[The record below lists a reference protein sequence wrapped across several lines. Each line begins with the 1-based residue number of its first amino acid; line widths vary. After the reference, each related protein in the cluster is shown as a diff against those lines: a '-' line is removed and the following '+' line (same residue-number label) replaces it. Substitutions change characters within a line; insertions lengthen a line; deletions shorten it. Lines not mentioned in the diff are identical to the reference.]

1 MSSKKNDFFKDMSI
15 DQYKNLGAKVS
26 ENVEIMS
33 GNSFGNL
40 GFNNEVKMEN
50 IPGSSLVNFTKDI
63 LDNIDLNDKKY
74 ILREKD
80 FESLI
85 EDEGIEG
92 LSSSI
97 YEVGLINP
105 VYIQK
110 KENGKYRIISG
121 YRRTVAIKVGYL
133 NYGDDYS
140 FDGKA
145 VIIPE
150 NYSADDLEVFQ
161 INENTHREDLSI
173 LELAYRFHV
182 ASEKRKVTIDEL
194 GDEYNMSSRQVK
206 RIKGSLNYPVP
217 IKKHINELK
226 LTKAE
231 EINKLIKILN
241 LPEEE
246 MEDYIMKV
254 KDFSRDEMRAELKR
268 IKSRE
273 EKPLID
279 TKYSKK
285 MSSIKINEELTEEQF
300 EELKKIITAKLSEFK
315 K

>member
-26 ENVEIMS
+26 ENVEMMTGNPF
-33 GNSFGNL
+33 GNSS
-40 GFNNEVKMEN
+40 VKMEN
-50 IPGSSLVNFTKDI
+50 IPGASLVNFTKDI
-63 LDNIDLNDKKY
+63 LDNIDLSDKKY
-74 ILREKD
+74 ILREKN
-80 FESLI
+80 FEELKD
-85 EDEGIEG
+85 DEGIEG

-121 YRRTVAIKVGYL
+121 YRRTAAIKTGYI

-140 FDGKA
+140 FDGKV

-182 ASEKRKVTIDEL
+182 ASEKRKVTIEEL

-217 IKKHINELK
+217 VKRYINELK

-231 EINKLIKILN
+231 EINKLIKALN
-241 LPEEE
+241 LPEEK
-246 MEDYIMKV
+246 MEEYILKV

-268 IKSRE
+268 IKANE

-279 TKYSKK
+279 VKYGRKTFIFRK
-285 MSSIKINEELTEEQF
+285 YE
-300 EELKKIITAKLSEFK
+300 
-315 K
+315 

>member
-1 MSSKKNDFFKDMSI
+1 MSSKKNNFDFFKDISI
-15 DQYKNLGAKVS
+15 DQYKNLGAKVA
-26 ENVEIMS
+26 ENVEMMS
-33 GNSFGNL
+33 GNGFG
-40 GFNNEVKMEN
+40 EVKLEN
-50 IPGSSLVNFTKDI
+50 IPGSVLVNFTKDI
-63 LDNIDLNDKKY
+63 LDNIDLDDKKY
-74 ILREKD
+74 ILREKN
-80 FESLI
+80 FEELA

-92 LSSSI
+92 LSTSI

-121 YRRTVAIKVGYL
+121 YRRTAAIKTGYL

-140 FDGKA
+140 FDGKV

-206 RIKGSLNYPVP
+206 RIKGSLNYPTP
-217 IKKHINELK
+217 IKRHINELK
-226 LTKAE
+226 LAKAE
-231 EINKLIKILN
+231 EINKLVKVLN
-241 LPEEE
+241 IPEEK
-246 MEDYIMKV
+246 MEEYIEKI
-254 KDFSRDEMRAELKR
+254 KDLSRDELRAELKR
-268 IKSRE
+268 IKADK
-273 EKPLID
+273 EKPLMD

-285 MSSIKINEELTEEQF
+285 LSIIKINENLTEEQF
-300 EELKKIITAKLSEFK
+300 EAIKKLVENKLSEFK

>member
-1 MSSKKNDFFKDMSI
+1 MSSKKNDFFKDISI
-15 DQYKNLGAKVS
+15 DQYKNLGAKVT
-26 ENVEIMS
+26 ENVEMMS
-33 GNSFGNL
+33 GNGFGSL
-40 GFNNEVKMEN
+40 GEVRLEN
-50 IPGSSLVNFTKDI
+50 IPGSVLVNFTKNI
-63 LDNIDLNDKKY
+63 LDNIDLTDKKY
-74 ILREKD
+74 ILREKN
-80 FESLI
+80 FEELA
-85 EDEGIEG
+85 ENEGIEG
-92 LSSSI
+92 LSTSI

-121 YRRTVAIKVGYL
+121 YRRTAAIKLGYI

-140 FDGKA
+140 FDGKV

-206 RIKGSLNYPVP
+206 RIKGSLNYPTP
-217 IKKHINELK
+217 IKRHINELK
-226 LTKAE
+226 LAKAE
-231 EINKLIKILN
+231 EINKLIKVLN
-241 LPEEE
+241 IPEEK
-246 MEDYIMKV
+246 MEEYIEKI
-254 KDFSRDEMRAELKR
+254 KDLSRDELRAELKR
-268 IKSRE
+268 VKADK
-273 EKPLID
+273 EKPLMD

-285 MSSIKINEELTEEQF
+285 LSTIKINEVLTEEQF
-300 EELKKIITAKLSEFK
+300 EIIKQLVAEKLSEFK

>member
-26 ENVEIMS
+26 ENVEMMTGNPF
-33 GNSFGNL
+33 GNSS
-40 GFNNEVKMEN
+40 VKMEN
-50 IPGSSLVNFTKDI
+50 IPGASLVNFTKDI
-63 LDNIDLNDKKY
+63 LDNIDLSDKKY
-74 ILREKD
+74 ILREKN
-80 FESLI
+80 FEELKD
-85 EDEGIEG
+85 DEGIEG

-97 YEVGLINP
+97 YQVGLLNP

-121 YRRTVAIKVGYL
+121 YRRTAAIKTGYI

-140 FDGKA
+140 FDGKV

-182 ASEKRKVTIDEL
+182 ASEKRKVTIEEL

-217 IKKHINELK
+217 VKRYINELK

-231 EINKLIKILN
+231 EINKLIKALN
-241 LPEEE
+241 LPEEK
-246 MEDYIMKV
+246 MEEYILKV

-268 IKSRE
+268 IKANE

-279 TKYSKK
+279 VKYGRKF
-285 MSSIKINEELTEEQF
+285 SSIKINESLTEEQ
-300 EELKKIITAKLSEFK
+300 LKEITEMIAEQINKFK

>member
-1 MSSKKNDFFKDMSI
+1 MSNKKNDFFKDMSI
-15 DQYKNLGAKVS
+15 DQYKVLGTKVA
-26 ENVEIMS
+26 ENVGILTD
-33 GNSFGNL
+33 NPFGNV
-40 GFNNEVKMEN
+40 NSVKMEN
-50 IPGSSLVNFTKDI
+50 IPGASLVTFTKDI
-63 LDNIDLNDKKY
+63 LDKIDLEDKKY
-74 ILREKD
+74 ILREKSFD
-80 FESLI
+80 ELKD
-85 EDEGIEG
+85 DEGIEG

-110 KENGKYRIISG
+110 KENGQYRIISG
-121 YRRTVAIKVGYL
+121 YRRTTAIKVGYL

-140 FDGKA
+140 FDGKV

-173 LELAYRFHV
+173 LELAYRFHI
-182 ASEKRKVTIDEL
+182 ASEKRKVTIEEL

-217 IKKHINELK
+217 IKRHINELK
-226 LTKAE
+226 LAKAE
-231 EINKLIKILN
+231 EINKLIKALN
-241 LPEEE
+241 LPEEK
-246 MEDYIMKV
+246 MEEYIMKI

-268 IKSRE
+268 IKSE
-273 EKPLID
+273 KEKPLID
-279 TKYSKK
+279 TKYSKR
-285 MSSIKINEELTEEQF
+285 MSTIKINENLTEEQF
-300 EELKKIITAKLSEFK
+300 EEIKKLITEKIIEFK

>member
-1 MSSKKNDFFKDMSI
+1 MSSKKNDFFKDISI
-15 DQYKNLGAKVS
+15 DQYKNLGAKVT
-26 ENVEIMS
+26 ENVEMMS
-33 GNSFGNL
+33 GNGFGSFD
-40 GFNNEVKMEN
+40 EVRLEN
-50 IPGSSLVNFTKDI
+50 IPGSILVNFTKNI
-63 LDNIDLNDKKY
+63 LDNIDLTDKKY
-74 ILREKD
+74 ILREKN
-80 FESLI
+80 FEELA

-92 LSSSI
+92 LSTSI

-121 YRRTVAIKVGYL
+121 YRRTAAIKLGYI

-140 FDGKA
+140 FDGKV

-206 RIKGSLNYPVP
+206 RIKGSLNYPTP
-217 IKKHINELK
+217 IKRHINELK
-226 LTKAE
+226 LAKAE
-231 EINKLIKILN
+231 EINKLIKVLN
-241 LPEEE
+241 IPEEK
-246 MEDYIMKV
+246 MEEYIEKI
-254 KDFSRDEMRAELKR
+254 KDLSRDELRAELKR
-268 IKSRE
+268 VKADK
-273 EKPLID
+273 EKPLMD

-285 MSSIKINEELTEEQF
+285 LSTIKINEVLTEEQF
-300 EELKKIITAKLSEFK
+300 EIIKQLVAEKLSEFK

>member
-1 MSSKKNDFFKDMSI
+1 MSSKKNDFFKDISI
-15 DQYKNLGAKVS
+15 DQYKNLGAKVT
-26 ENVEIMS
+26 ENVEMMS
-33 GNSFGNL
+33 GNGFGSFG
-40 GFNNEVKMEN
+40 EVRLEN
-50 IPGSSLVNFTKDI
+50 IPGSVLVNFTKNI
-63 LDNIDLNDKKY
+63 LDNIDLTDKKY
-74 ILREKD
+74 ILREKN
-80 FESLI
+80 FEELA
-85 EDEGIEG
+85 EDEEIEG
-92 LSSSI
+92 LSTSI

-121 YRRTVAIKVGYL
+121 YRRTAAIKLGYI

-140 FDGKA
+140 FDGKV

-206 RIKGSLNYPVP
+206 RIKGSLNYPTP
-217 IKKHINELK
+217 IKRHINELK
-226 LTKAE
+226 LAKAE
-231 EINKLIKILN
+231 EINKLIKVLN
-241 LPEEE
+241 IPEEK
-246 MEDYIMKV
+246 MEEYIEKI
-254 KDFSRDEMRAELKR
+254 KDLSRDELRAELKR
-268 IKSRE
+268 VKADK
-273 EKPLID
+273 EKPLMD

-285 MSSIKINEELTEEQF
+285 LSTIKINEVLTEEQF
-300 EELKKIITAKLSEFK
+300 EIIKQLVAEKLSEFK

>member
-1 MSSKKNDFFKDMSI
+1 MSYKKNDFFKDMSI
-15 DQYKNLGAKVS
+15 DQYKVLGTKVA
-26 ENVEIMS
+26 ENVGILTD
-33 GNSFGNL
+33 NPFGNV
-40 GFNNEVKMEN
+40 NSVKMEN
-50 IPGSSLVNFTKDI
+50 ILGASLVTFTKDI
-63 LDNIDLNDKKY
+63 LDKIDLDDKKY
-74 ILREKD
+74 ILREKSFD
-80 FESLI
+80 ELKD
-85 EDEGIEG
+85 DEGIEG

-110 KENGKYRIISG
+110 KENGQYRIISG
-121 YRRTVAIKVGYL
+121 YRRTTAIKVGYL

-140 FDGKA
+140 FDGKV

-173 LELAYRFHV
+173 LELAYRFHI
-182 ASEKRKVTIDEL
+182 ASEKRKVTIEEL

-217 IKKHINELK
+217 IKRHINELK
-226 LTKAE
+226 LAKAE
-231 EINKLIKILN
+231 EINKLIKVLN
-241 LPEEE
+241 LPEEK
-246 MEDYIMKV
+246 MEEYIMKI

-268 IKSRE
+268 IKSE
-273 EKPLID
+273 KEKPLID
-279 TKYSKK
+279 TKYSKR
-285 MSSIKINEELTEEQF
+285 MSTIKINENLTEEQF
-300 EELKKIITAKLSEFK
+300 EEIKKLITEKIIEFK

>member
-26 ENVEIMS
+26 ENVEMMTGNPF
-33 GNSFGNL
+33 GNSS
-40 GFNNEVKMEN
+40 VKMEN
-50 IPGSSLVNFTKDI
+50 IPGASLVNFTKDI
-63 LDNIDLNDKKY
+63 LDNIDLSDKKY
-74 ILREKD
+74 ILREKN
-80 FESLI
+80 FEELKD
-85 EDEGIEG
+85 DEGIEG

-121 YRRTVAIKVGYL
+121 YRRTAAIKTGYI

-140 FDGKA
+140 FDGKV

-182 ASEKRKVTIDEL
+182 ASEKRKVTIEEL

-217 IKKHINELK
+217 VKRYINELK

-231 EINKLIKILN
+231 EINKLIKALN
-241 LPEEE
+241 LPEE
-246 MEDYIMKV
+246 KW
-254 KDFSRDEMRAELKR
+254 
-268 IKSRE
+268 KS
-273 EKPLID
+273 I
-279 TKYSKK
+279 
-285 MSSIKINEELTEEQF
+285 F
-300 EELKKIITAKLSEFK
+300 
-315 K
+315 

>member
-15 DQYKNLGAKVS
+15 DQYKNLGAKVT
-26 ENVEIMS
+26 ENVEMMS
-33 GNSFGNL
+33 GNGFGSFG
-40 GFNNEVKMEN
+40 EVRLEN
-50 IPGSSLVNFTKDI
+50 IPGSVLVNFTKNI
-63 LDNIDLNDKKY
+63 LDNIDLSDKKY
-74 ILREKD
+74 ILREKN
-80 FESLI
+80 FEELA

-92 LSSSI
+92 LSTSI

-121 YRRTVAIKVGYL
+121 YRRTAAIKLGYI

-140 FDGKA
+140 FDGKV

-206 RIKGSLNYPVP
+206 RIKGSLNYPTP
-217 IKKHINELK
+217 IKRHINELK
-226 LTKAE
+226 LAKAE
-231 EINKLIKILN
+231 EINKLIKVLN
-241 LPEEE
+241 IPEEK
-246 MEDYIMKV
+246 MEEYIEKI
-254 KDFSRDEMRAELKR
+254 KDLSRDELRAELK
-268 IKSRE
+268 KVKADK
-273 EKPLID
+273 EKPLMD

-285 MSSIKINEELTEEQF
+285 LSTIKINEVLTEEQF
-300 EELKKIITAKLSEFK
+300 EIIKQLVAEKLSEFK

>member
-1 MSSKKNDFFKDMSI
+1 MSSKKNDFFKDISI
-15 DQYKNLGAKVS
+15 DQYKNLGAKVT
-26 ENVEIMS
+26 ENVEMMS
-33 GNSFGNL
+33 GNGFGSFG
-40 GFNNEVKMEN
+40 EVRLEN
-50 IPGSSLVNFTKDI
+50 IPGSVLVNFTKNI
-63 LDNIDLNDKKY
+63 LDNIDLTDKKY
-74 ILREKD
+74 ILREKN
-80 FESLI
+80 FEELA

-92 LSSSI
+92 LSTSI

-121 YRRTVAIKVGYL
+121 YRRTAAIKLGYI

-140 FDGKA
+140 FDGKV

-206 RIKGSLNYPVP
+206 RIKGSLNYPAP
-217 IKKHINELK
+217 IKRHINELK
-226 LTKAE
+226 LAKAE
-231 EINKLIKILN
+231 EINKLIKVLN
-241 LPEEE
+241 IPEEK
-246 MEDYIMKV
+246 MEEYIEKI
-254 KDFSRDEMRAELKR
+254 KDLSRDELRAELKR
-268 IKSRE
+268 VKADK
-273 EKPLID
+273 EKPLMD

-285 MSSIKINEELTEEQF
+285 LSTIKINEVLTEEQF
-300 EELKKIITAKLSEFK
+300 EIIKQLVAEKLSEFK

>member
-15 DQYKNLGAKVS
+15 DQYKNLGAKVT
-26 ENVEIMS
+26 ENVEMMA
-33 GNSFGNL
+33 GNNFGTL
-40 GFNNEVKMEN
+40 GEIQLEN
-50 IPGSSLVNFTKDI
+50 IPGSKMVNFTKEI
-63 LDNIDLNDKKY
+63 LDNIDLHDKKY

-80 FESLI
+80 FKDLI
-85 EDEGIEG
+85 DDEGIEG

-110 KENGKYRIISG
+110 KENNKYRIISG
-121 YRRTVAIKVGYL
+121 YRRTAAIKVGYL

-140 FDGKA
+140 FDGKV

-150 NYSADDLEVFQ
+150 NYSAEDLEVFQ

-182 ASEKRKVTIDEL
+182 ASEKRKVTIEEL
-194 GDEYNMSSRQVK
+194 GEEYNMSSRQVK
-206 RIKGSLNYPVP
+206 RIKGSLNYPTP
-217 IKKHINELK
+217 IKRHINELK
-226 LTKAE
+226 LAKAE
-231 EINKLIKILN
+231 ELNKLIKALN
-241 LPEEE
+241 LSEEKMEEYILE
-246 MEDYIMKV
+246 MQ
-254 KDFSRDEMRAELKR
+254 DFSRDELRAELKK
-268 IKSRE
+268 IKSKE
-273 EKPLID
+273 TKPMID

-285 MSSIKINEELTEEQF
+285 MSSIKINENLTEEQF
-300 EELKKIITAKLSEFK
+300 AEITRLISDKLEEFK

>member
-1 MSSKKNDFFKDMSI
+1 MSSKKNNFDFFKDISI
-15 DQYKNLGAKVS
+15 DQYKNLGAKVA
-26 ENVEIMS
+26 ENVEMMS
-33 GNSFGNL
+33 GNGFG
-40 GFNNEVKMEN
+40 EVKLEN
-50 IPGSSLVNFTKDI
+50 IPGSVLVNFTKDI
-63 LDNIDLNDKKY
+63 LDNIDLDDKKY
-74 ILREKD
+74 ILREKN
-80 FESLI
+80 FEELA

-92 LSSSI
+92 LSTSI

-121 YRRTVAIKVGYL
+121 YRRTAAIKTGYL

-140 FDGKA
+140 FDGKV

-206 RIKGSLNYPVP
+206 RIKGSLNYPTP
-217 IKKHINELK
+217 IKRHINELK
-226 LTKAE
+226 LAKAE
-231 EINKLIKILN
+231 EINKLVKVLN
-241 LPEEE
+241 IPEEK
-246 MEDYIMKV
+246 MEEYIEKI
-254 KDFSRDEMRAELKR
+254 KDLSRDELRAELKR
-268 IKSRE
+268 IKADK
-273 EKPLID
+273 EKPLMD

-285 MSSIKINEELTEEQF
+285 LSIIKINENLTEEQF
-300 EELKKIITAKLSEFK
+300 EAIKKLVENKLFEFK

>member
-1 MSSKKNDFFKDMSI
+1 MSSKKNDFFKDISI
-15 DQYKNLGAKVS
+15 DQYKNLGAKVT
-26 ENVEIMS
+26 ENVEMMS
-33 GNSFGNL
+33 GNGFGSFG
-40 GFNNEVKMEN
+40 EVRLEN
-50 IPGSSLVNFTKDI
+50 IPGSILVNFTKNI
-63 LDNIDLNDKKY
+63 LDNIDLTDKKY
-74 ILREKD
+74 ILREKN
-80 FESLI
+80 FEELA

-92 LSSSI
+92 LSTSI

-121 YRRTVAIKVGYL
+121 YRRTAAIKLGYI

-140 FDGKA
+140 FDGKV

-206 RIKGSLNYPVP
+206 RIKGSLNYPTP
-217 IKKHINELK
+217 IKRHINELK
-226 LTKAE
+226 LAKAE
-231 EINKLIKILN
+231 EINKLIKVLN
-241 LPEEE
+241 IPEEK
-246 MEDYIMKV
+246 MEEYIEKI
-254 KDFSRDEMRAELKR
+254 KDLSRDELRAELKR
-268 IKSRE
+268 VKADK
-273 EKPLID
+273 EKPLMD

-285 MSSIKINEELTEEQF
+285 LSTIKINEVLTEEQF
-300 EELKKIITAKLSEFK
+300 EIIKQLVAEKLSEFK

>member
-1 MSSKKNDFFKDMSI
+1 MSNKKNDFFKDMSI
-15 DQYKNLGAKVS
+15 DQYKVLGTKVA
-26 ENVEIMS
+26 ENVGILTD
-33 GNSFGNL
+33 NPFGNV
-40 GFNNEVKMEN
+40 NSVKMEN
-50 IPGSSLVNFTKDI
+50 IPGASLVTFTKDI
-63 LDNIDLNDKKY
+63 LDKIDLEDKKY
-74 ILREKD
+74 ILREKSFD
-80 FESLI
+80 ELKD
-85 EDEGIEG
+85 DEGIEG

-110 KENGKYRIISG
+110 KENGQYRIISG
-121 YRRTVAIKVGYL
+121 YRRTTAIKVGYL

-140 FDGKA
+140 FDGKV

-173 LELAYRFHV
+173 LELAYRFHI
-182 ASEKRKVTIDEL
+182 ASEKRKVTIEEL

-217 IKKHINELK
+217 IKRHINELK
-226 LTKAE
+226 LAKAE
-231 EINKLIKILN
+231 EINKLIKVLN
-241 LPEEE
+241 LPEEK
-246 MEDYIMKV
+246 MEEYIIKI

-268 IKSRE
+268 IKSE
-273 EKPLID
+273 KEKPLID
-279 TKYSKK
+279 TKYSKR
-285 MSSIKINEELTEEQF
+285 MSTIKINENLTEEQF
-300 EELKKIITAKLSEFK
+300 EEIKKLITEKIIEFK

>member
-1 MSSKKNDFFKDMSI
+1 MSSKKNDFFKDISI
-15 DQYKNLGAKVS
+15 DQYKNLGAKVT
-26 ENVEIMS
+26 ENVEMMS
-33 GNSFGNL
+33 GNGFGSFG
-40 GFNNEVKMEN
+40 EVRLEN
-50 IPGSSLVNFTKDI
+50 IPGSVLVNFTKNI
-63 LDNIDLNDKKY
+63 LDNIDLTDKKY
-74 ILREKD
+74 ILREKN
-80 FESLI
+80 FEELA

-92 LSSSI
+92 LSTSI

-121 YRRTVAIKVGYL
+121 YRRTAAIKLGYI

-140 FDGKA
+140 FDGKV

-206 RIKGSLNYPVP
+206 RIKGSLNYPTP
-217 IKKHINELK
+217 IKRHINELK
-226 LTKAE
+226 LAKAE
-231 EINKLIKILN
+231 EINKLIKVLN
-241 LPEEE
+241 IPEEK
-246 MEDYIMKV
+246 MEEYIEKI
-254 KDFSRDEMRAELKR
+254 KDLSRDELRAELKR
-268 IKSRE
+268 VKADK
-273 EKPLID
+273 EKPLMD

-285 MSSIKINEELTEEQF
+285 LSTIKINEVLTEEQF
-300 EELKKIITAKLSEFK
+300 EIIKQLVAEKLSEFK

>member
-26 ENVEIMS
+26 ENVEMMTGNPF
-33 GNSFGNL
+33 GNSS
-40 GFNNEVKMEN
+40 VKMEN
-50 IPGSSLVNFTKDI
+50 IPGASLVNFTKDI
-63 LDNIDLNDKKY
+63 LDNIDLSDKKY
-74 ILREKD
+74 ILREKN
-80 FESLI
+80 FEELKD
-85 EDEGIEG
+85 DEGIEG

-121 YRRTVAIKVGYL
+121 YRRTAAIKTGYI

-140 FDGKA
+140 FDGKV

-182 ASEKRKVTIDEL
+182 ASEKRKVTIEEL

-217 IKKHINELK
+217 VKRYINELK

-231 EINKLIKILN
+231 EINKLIKALN
-241 LPEEE
+241 LPEEK
-246 MEDYIMKV
+246 MEEYILKV

-268 IKSRE
+268 IKANE

-279 TKYSKK
+279 VKYGIKF
-285 MSSIKINEELTEEQF
+285 SSIKINESLTEEQ
-300 EELKKIITAKLSEFK
+300 LKEITEMIAEQINKFK

>member
-1 MSSKKNDFFKDMSI
+1 MSSKKNDFFKDISI
-15 DQYKNLGAKVS
+15 DQYKNLGAKVT
-26 ENVEIMS
+26 ENVEMMS
-33 GNSFGNL
+33 GNGFGSFG
-40 GFNNEVKMEN
+40 EVRLEN
-50 IPGSSLVNFTKDI
+50 IPGSVLVNFTKNI
-63 LDNIDLNDKKY
+63 LDNIDLTDKKY
-74 ILREKD
+74 ILREKN
-80 FESLI
+80 FEELA

-92 LSSSI
+92 LSTSI

-121 YRRTVAIKVGYL
+121 YRRTAAIKLGYI

-140 FDGKA
+140 FDGKV

-150 NYSADDLEVFQ
+150 DYSADDLEVFQ

-206 RIKGSLNYPVP
+206 RIKGSLNYPTP
-217 IKKHINELK
+217 IKRHINELK
-226 LTKAE
+226 LAKAE
-231 EINKLIKILN
+231 EINKLIKVLN
-241 LPEEE
+241 IPEEK
-246 MEDYIMKV
+246 MEEYIEKI
-254 KDFSRDEMRAELKR
+254 KDLSRDELRAELKR
-268 IKSRE
+268 VKADK
-273 EKPLID
+273 EKPLMD

-285 MSSIKINEELTEEQF
+285 LSTIKINEVLTEEQF
-300 EELKKIITAKLSEFK
+300 EIIKQLVAEKLSEFK

>member
-1 MSSKKNDFFKDMSI
+1 MSSKKNDFFKDISI
-15 DQYKNLGAKVS
+15 DQYKNLGAKVT
-26 ENVEIMS
+26 ENVEMMS
-33 GNSFGNL
+33 GNGFGSFG
-40 GFNNEVKMEN
+40 EVRLEN
-50 IPGSSLVNFTKDI
+50 IPGSVLVNFTKNI
-63 LDNIDLNDKKY
+63 LDNIDLSDKKY
-74 ILREKD
+74 ILREKN
-80 FESLI
+80 FEELA

-92 LSSSI
+92 LSTSI

-121 YRRTVAIKVGYL
+121 YRRTAAIKLGYI

-140 FDGKA
+140 FDGKV

-206 RIKGSLNYPVP
+206 RIKGSLNYPTP
-217 IKKHINELK
+217 IKRHINELK
-226 LTKAE
+226 LAKAE
-231 EINKLIKILN
+231 EINKLIKVLN
-241 LPEEE
+241 IPEEK
-246 MEDYIMKV
+246 MEEYIEKI
-254 KDFSRDEMRAELKR
+254 KDLSRDELRAELKR
-268 IKSRE
+268 VKADK
-273 EKPLID
+273 EKPLMD

-285 MSSIKINEELTEEQF
+285 LSTIKINEVLTEEQF
-300 EELKKIITAKLSEFK
+300 EIIKQLVAEKLSEFK

>member
-1 MSSKKNDFFKDMSI
+1 MSSTKNDFFKDISI
-15 DQYKNLGAKVS
+15 DQYKNLGAKVT
-26 ENVEIMS
+26 ENVEMMS
-33 GNSFGNL
+33 GNGFGSFG
-40 GFNNEVKMEN
+40 EVRLEN
-50 IPGSSLVNFTKDI
+50 IPGSVLVNFTKNI
-63 LDNIDLNDKKY
+63 LDNIDLTDKKY
-74 ILREKD
+74 ILREKN
-80 FESLI
+80 FEELA

-92 LSSSI
+92 LSTSI

-121 YRRTVAIKVGYL
+121 YRRTAAIKLGYI

-140 FDGKA
+140 FDGKV

-206 RIKGSLNYPVP
+206 RIKGSLNYPTP
-217 IKKHINELK
+217 IKRHINELK
-226 LTKAE
+226 LAKAE
-231 EINKLIKILN
+231 EINKLIKVLN
-241 LPEEE
+241 IPEEK
-246 MEDYIMKV
+246 MEEYIEKI
-254 KDFSRDEMRAELKR
+254 KDLSRDELRAELKR
-268 IKSRE
+268 VKADK
-273 EKPLID
+273 EKPLMD

-285 MSSIKINEELTEEQF
+285 LSTIKINEVLTEEQF
-300 EELKKIITAKLSEFK
+300 EIIKQLVAEKLSEFK

>member
-1 MSSKKNDFFKDMSI
+1 MSNKKNDFFKDMSI
-15 DQYKNLGAKVS
+15 DQYKVLGTKVA
-26 ENVEIMS
+26 ENVGILTD
-33 GNSFGNL
+33 NPFGNV
-40 GFNNEVKMEN
+40 NSVKMEN
-50 IPGSSLVNFTKDI
+50 IPGASLVTFTKDI
-63 LDNIDLNDKKY
+63 LDKIDLEDKKY
-74 ILREKD
+74 ILREKSFD
-80 FESLI
+80 ELKD
-85 EDEGIEG
+85 DEGIEG

-110 KENGKYRIISG
+110 KENGQYRIISG
-121 YRRTVAIKVGYL
+121 YRRTTAIKVGYL

-140 FDGKA
+140 FDGKV

-173 LELAYRFHV
+173 LELAYRFHI
-182 ASEKRKVTIDEL
+182 ASEKRKVTIEEL

-217 IKKHINELK
+217 IKRHINELK
-226 LTKAE
+226 LAKAE
-231 EINKLIKILN
+231 EINKLIKVLN
-241 LPEEE
+241 LPEEK
-246 MEDYIMKV
+246 MEEYIMKI

-268 IKSRE
+268 IKSE
-273 EKPLID
+273 KEKPLID
-279 TKYSKK
+279 TKYSKR
-285 MSSIKINEELTEEQF
+285 MSTIKINENLTEEQF
-300 EELKKIITAKLSEFK
+300 EEIKKLITEKIIEFK

>member
-1 MSSKKNDFFKDMSI
+1 MSNKKNDFFKDMSI
-15 DQYKNLGAKVS
+15 DQYKVLGTKVA
-26 ENVEIMS
+26 ENVGILTD
-33 GNSFGNL
+33 NPFGNV
-40 GFNNEVKMEN
+40 NSVKMEN
-50 IPGSSLVNFTKDI
+50 IPGASLVTFTKDI
-63 LDNIDLNDKKY
+63 LDKIDLDDKKY
-74 ILREKD
+74 ILREKSFD
-80 FESLI
+80 ELKD
-85 EDEGIEG
+85 DEGIEG

-110 KENGKYRIISG
+110 KENGQYRIISG
-121 YRRTVAIKVGYL
+121 YRRTTAIKVGYL

-140 FDGKA
+140 FDGKV

-173 LELAYRFHV
+173 LELAYRFHI
-182 ASEKRKVTIDEL
+182 ASEKRKVTIEEL

-217 IKKHINELK
+217 IKRHINELK
-226 LTKAE
+226 LAKAE
-231 EINKLIKILN
+231 EINKLIKVLN
-241 LPEEE
+241 LPEEK
-246 MEDYIMKV
+246 MEEYIMKI

-268 IKSRE
+268 IKSE
-273 EKPLID
+273 KEKPLID
-279 TKYSKK
+279 TKYSKR
-285 MSSIKINEELTEEQF
+285 MSTIKINENLTEEQF
-300 EELKKIITAKLSEFK
+300 EEIKKLITEKIIEFK

>member
-15 DQYKNLGAKVS
+15 DQYKNLGAKVT
-26 ENVEIMS
+26 ENVEMMA
-33 GNSFGNL
+33 GNNFGTL
-40 GFNNEVKMEN
+40 GEIQLEN
-50 IPGSSLVNFTKDI
+50 IPGSKMVNFTKEI
-63 LDNIDLNDKKY
+63 LDNIDLYDKKY

-80 FESLI
+80 FKDLI
-85 EDEGIEG
+85 DDEGIEG

-110 KENGKYRIISG
+110 KENNKYRIISG
-121 YRRTVAIKVGYL
+121 YRRTAAIKVGYL

-140 FDGKA
+140 FDGKV

-150 NYSADDLEVFQ
+150 NYSAEDLEVFQ

-182 ASEKRKVTIDEL
+182 ASEKRKVTIEEL
-194 GDEYNMSSRQVK
+194 GEEYNMSSRQVK
-206 RIKGSLNYPVP
+206 RIKGSLNYPTP
-217 IKKHINELK
+217 IKRHINELK
-226 LTKAE
+226 LAKAE
-231 EINKLIKILN
+231 ELNKLIKALN
-241 LPEEE
+241 LSEEKMEEYILE
-246 MEDYIMKV
+246 MQ
-254 KDFSRDEMRAELKR
+254 DFSRDELRAELKK
-268 IKSRE
+268 IKSKE
-273 EKPLID
+273 TKPMID

-285 MSSIKINEELTEEQF
+285 MSSIKINENLTEEQF
-300 EELKKIITAKLSEFK
+300 AEITRLISEKLEEFK

>member
-15 DQYKNLGAKVS
+15 DQYKDLGAKVS
-26 ENVEIMS
+26 ENVGIMTGNPFVNKNSVEI
-33 GNSFGNL
+33 
-40 GFNNEVKMEN
+40 EN
-50 IPGSSLVNFTKDI
+50 IPGAALVNFTKEI
-63 LDNIDLNDKKY
+63 LDNIDLDDKKY
-74 ILREKD
+74 ILREKS
-80 FESLI
+80 FEELKN
-85 EDEGIEG
+85 DEGIEG

-121 YRRTVAIKVGYL
+121 YRRTAAIKTGYI
-133 NYGDDYS
+133 NYGDEYS
-140 FDGKA
+140 FDGKV

-182 ASEKRKVTIDEL
+182 ASEKRHVTIEEL

-206 RIKGSLNYPVP
+206 RIKGSLNYPTP
-217 IKKHINELK
+217 IKRHINELK
-226 LTKAE
+226 LAKAE
-231 EINKLIKILN
+231 EINKLVKALN
-241 LPEEE
+241 LSEDKMEE
-246 MEDYIMKV
+246 YIMEI

-268 IKSRE
+268 IKSE
-273 EKPLID
+273 KEKPLID
-279 TKYSKK
+279 TKYSKR
-285 MSSIKINEELTEEQF
+285 MSTIKINENLTEEQF
-300 EELKKIITAKLSEFK
+300 EEIKKLITEKIIEFK

>member
-1 MSSKKNDFFKDMSI
+1 MSSKKNNFDFFKDISI
-15 DQYKNLGAKVS
+15 DQYKNLGAKVA
-26 ENVEIMS
+26 ENVEMMS
-33 GNSFGNL
+33 GNGFG
-40 GFNNEVKMEN
+40 EVKLEN
-50 IPGSSLVNFTKDI
+50 IPGSVLVNFTKDI
-63 LDNIDLNDKKY
+63 LDNIDLDDKKY
-74 ILREKD
+74 ILREKS
-80 FESLI
+80 FEELA

-92 LSSSI
+92 LSTSI

-121 YRRTVAIKVGYL
+121 YRRTAAIKTGYL

-140 FDGKA
+140 FDGKV

-206 RIKGSLNYPVP
+206 RIKGSLNYPTP
-217 IKKHINELK
+217 IKRHINELK
-226 LTKAE
+226 LAKAE
-231 EINKLIKILN
+231 EINKLIKVLN
-241 LPEEE
+241 IPEEK
-246 MEDYIMKV
+246 MEEYIEKI
-254 KDFSRDEMRAELKR
+254 KDLSRDELRAELKR
-268 IKSRE
+268 IKADK
-273 EKPLID
+273 EKPLMD
-279 TKYSKK
+279 AKYSKK
-285 MSSIKINEELTEEQF
+285 LSTIKINENLTEEQF
-300 EELKKIITAKLSEFK
+300 EIIKKLVENKLAEFK

>member
-26 ENVEIMS
+26 ENVEMMTGNPF
-33 GNSFGNL
+33 GNSS
-40 GFNNEVKMEN
+40 VKMEN
-50 IPGSSLVNFTKDI
+50 IPGASLVNFTKDI
-63 LDNIDLNDKKY
+63 LDNIDLSDKKY
-74 ILREKD
+74 ILREKN
-80 FESLI
+80 FEELKD
-85 EDEGIEG
+85 DEGIEG

-121 YRRTVAIKVGYL
+121 YRRTAAIKTGYI

-140 FDGKA
+140 FDGKV

-182 ASEKRKVTIDEL
+182 ASEKRKVTIEEL

-217 IKKHINELK
+217 VKRYINELK

-231 EINKLIKILN
+231 EINKLIKALN
-241 LPEEE
+241 LPEEK
-246 MEDYIMKV
+246 MEEYILKV
-254 KDFSRDEMRAELKR
+254 KDFSRDEMRVELKR
-268 IKSRE
+268 IKANE

-279 TKYSKK
+279 VKYGRKF
-285 MSSIKINEELTEEQF
+285 SSIKINESLTEEQ
-300 EELKKIITAKLSEFK
+300 LKEITEMIAEQINKFK

>member
-1 MSSKKNDFFKDMSI
+1 MSSKKNDFFKDISI
-15 DQYKNLGAKVS
+15 DQYKNLGAKVT
-26 ENVEIMS
+26 ENVEMMS
-33 GNSFGNL
+33 GNGFGSL
-40 GFNNEVKMEN
+40 GEVRLEN
-50 IPGSSLVNFTKDI
+50 IPGSVLVNFTKNI
-63 LDNIDLNDKKY
+63 LDNIDLTDKKY
-74 ILREKD
+74 ILREKN
-80 FESLI
+80 FEELA
-85 EDEGIEG
+85 EDEEIEG
-92 LSSSI
+92 LSTSI

-121 YRRTVAIKVGYL
+121 YRRTAAIKLGYI

-140 FDGKA
+140 FDGKV

-206 RIKGSLNYPVP
+206 RIKGSLNYPTP
-217 IKKHINELK
+217 IKRHINELK
-226 LTKAE
+226 LAKAE
-231 EINKLIKILN
+231 EINKLIKVLN
-241 LPEEE
+241 IPEEK
-246 MEDYIMKV
+246 MEEYIEKI
-254 KDFSRDEMRAELKR
+254 KDLSRDELRAELKR
-268 IKSRE
+268 VKADK
-273 EKPLID
+273 EKPLMD

-285 MSSIKINEELTEEQF
+285 LSTIKINEVLTEEQF
-300 EELKKIITAKLSEFK
+300 EIIKQLVAEKLSEFK

>member
-26 ENVEIMS
+26 ENVEMMTGNPF
-33 GNSFGNL
+33 GNSS
-40 GFNNEVKMEN
+40 VKMEN
-50 IPGSSLVNFTKDI
+50 IPGASLVNFTKDI
-63 LDNIDLNDKKY
+63 LDNIDLSDKKY
-74 ILREKD
+74 ILREKN
-80 FESLI
+80 FEELKD
-85 EDEGIEG
+85 DEGIEG

-121 YRRTVAIKVGYL
+121 YRRTAAIKTGYI

-140 FDGKA
+140 FDGKV

-182 ASEKRKVTIDEL
+182 ASEKRKVTIEEL

-217 IKKHINELK
+217 VKRYINELK

-231 EINKLIKILN
+231 EINKLIKALN
-241 LPEEE
+241 LPEEK
-246 MEDYIMKV
+246 MEEYILKV

-268 IKSRE
+268 IKANE

-279 TKYSKK
+279 VKYGRKF
-285 MSSIKINEELTEEQF
+285 SSIKINENLTEEQ
-300 EELKKIITAKLSEFK
+300 LKEITEMIAEQINKFK

>member
-1 MSSKKNDFFKDMSI
+1 MSSKKNDFFKDISI
-15 DQYKNLGAKVS
+15 DQYKNLGAKVT
-26 ENVEIMS
+26 ENVEMMS
-33 GNSFGNL
+33 GNGFGSFG
-40 GFNNEVKMEN
+40 EVRFEN
-50 IPGSSLVNFTKDI
+50 IPGSVLINFTKNI
-63 LDNIDLNDKKY
+63 LDNIDLSDKKY
-74 ILREKD
+74 ILREKN
-80 FESLI
+80 FEELT

-92 LSSSI
+92 LSTSI

-121 YRRTVAIKVGYL
+121 YRRTAAIKLGYI

-140 FDGKA
+140 FDGKV

-206 RIKGSLNYPVP
+206 RIKGSLNYPTP
-217 IKKHINELK
+217 IKRHINELK
-226 LTKAE
+226 LAKAE
-231 EINKLIKILN
+231 EINKLIKVLN
-241 LPEEE
+241 IPEEK
-246 MEDYIMKV
+246 MEEYIEKI
-254 KDFSRDEMRAELKR
+254 KDLSRDELRAELKR
-268 IKSRE
+268 VKADK
-273 EKPLID
+273 EKPLMD

-285 MSSIKINEELTEEQF
+285 LSTIKINEVLTEEQF
-300 EELKKIITAKLSEFK
+300 EIIKQLVAEKLSEFK

>member
-1 MSSKKNDFFKDMSI
+1 MSSKKNNFDFFKDISI
-15 DQYKNLGAKVS
+15 DQYKNLGTKVA
-26 ENVEIMS
+26 ENVEMMS
-33 GNSFGNL
+33 GNGFG
-40 GFNNEVKMEN
+40 EVKLEN
-50 IPGSSLVNFTKDI
+50 IPGSVLVNFTKDI
-63 LDNIDLNDKKY
+63 LDNIDLDDKKY
-74 ILREKD
+74 ILREKN
-80 FESLI
+80 FEELA

-92 LSSSI
+92 LSTSI

-121 YRRTVAIKVGYL
+121 YRRTAAIKTGYL

-140 FDGKA
+140 FDGKV

-206 RIKGSLNYPVP
+206 RIKGSLNYPTP
-217 IKKHINELK
+217 IKRHINELK
-226 LTKAE
+226 LAKAE
-231 EINKLIKILN
+231 EINKLVKVLN
-241 LPEEE
+241 IPEEK
-246 MEDYIMKV
+246 MEEYIEKI
-254 KDFSRDEMRAELKR
+254 KDLSRDELRAELKR
-268 IKSRE
+268 IKADK
-273 EKPLID
+273 EKPLMD

-285 MSSIKINEELTEEQF
+285 LSIIKINENLTEEQF
-300 EELKKIITAKLSEFK
+300 EAIKKLVENKLSEFK

>member
-1 MSSKKNDFFKDMSI
+1 MSSKKNDFFKDISI
-15 DQYKNLGAKVS
+15 DQYKNLGAKVT
-26 ENVEIMS
+26 ENVEMMS
-33 GNSFGNL
+33 GNGFGSFG
-40 GFNNEVKMEN
+40 EVRLEN
-50 IPGSSLVNFTKDI
+50 IPGSVLVNFTKNI
-63 LDNIDLNDKKY
+63 LDNIDLTDKKY
-74 ILREKD
+74 ILREKN
-80 FESLI
+80 FEELA

-92 LSSSI
+92 LSTSI

-121 YRRTVAIKVGYL
+121 YRRTAAIKLGYI

-140 FDGKA
+140 FDGKV

-206 RIKGSLNYPVP
+206 RIKGSLNYPTP
-217 IKKHINELK
+217 IKRHINELK
-226 LTKAE
+226 LAKAE
-231 EINKLIKILN
+231 EINKLIKVLN
-241 LPEEE
+241 IPEEK
-246 MEDYIMKV
+246 MEEYIEKI
-254 KDFSRDEMRAELKR
+254 KDLSRDELRAELKR
-268 IKSRE
+268 IKADK
-273 EKPLID
+273 EKPLMD

-285 MSSIKINEELTEEQF
+285 LSTIKINEVLTEEQF
-300 EELKKIITAKLSEFK
+300 EIIKQLVAEKLFEFK

>member
-1 MSSKKNDFFKDMSI
+1 MSSKKNNFDFFKDISI
-15 DQYKNLGAKVS
+15 DQYKNLGAKVA
-26 ENVEIMS
+26 ENVEMMS
-33 GNSFGNL
+33 GNGFG
-40 GFNNEVKMEN
+40 EVKLEN
-50 IPGSSLVNFTKDI
+50 IPGSVLVNFTKDI
-63 LDNIDLNDKKY
+63 LDNIDLDDKKY
-74 ILREKD
+74 ILREKN
-80 FESLI
+80 FEELA

-92 LSSSI
+92 LSTSI

-121 YRRTVAIKVGYL
+121 YRRTAAIKTGYL

-140 FDGKA
+140 FDGKV

-206 RIKGSLNYPVP
+206 RIKGSLNYPTP
-217 IKKHINELK
+217 IKRHINELK
-226 LTKAE
+226 LAKAE
-231 EINKLIKILN
+231 EISKLVKVLN
-241 LPEEE
+241 IPEEK
-246 MEDYIMKV
+246 MEEYIEKI
-254 KDFSRDEMRAELKR
+254 KDLSRDELRAELKR
-268 IKSRE
+268 IKADK
-273 EKPLID
+273 EKPLMD

-285 MSSIKINEELTEEQF
+285 LSIIKINENLTEEQF
-300 EELKKIITAKLSEFK
+300 EAIKKLVENKLFEFK

>member
-26 ENVEIMS
+26 ENVEMMTGNPF
-33 GNSFGNL
+33 GNSS
-40 GFNNEVKMEN
+40 VKMEN
-50 IPGSSLVNFTKDI
+50 IPGASLVNFTKDI
-63 LDNIDLNDKKY
+63 LDNIDLSDKKY
-74 ILREKD
+74 ILREKN
-80 FESLI
+80 FEELKD
-85 EDEGIEG
+85 DEGIEG

-121 YRRTVAIKVGYL
+121 YRRTAAIKTGYI

-140 FDGKA
+140 FDGKV

-182 ASEKRKVTIDEL
+182 ASEKRKVTIEEL

-217 IKKHINELK
+217 VKRYINELK

-231 EINKLIKILN
+231 EINKLIKALN
-241 LPEEE
+241 LPEEK
-246 MEDYIMKV
+246 MEEYILKV

-268 IKSRE
+268 IKANE

-279 TKYSKK
+279 VKYGRKF
-285 MSSIKINEELTEEQF
+285 SSIKINESLTEEQ
-300 EELKKIITAKLSEFK
+300 LKEITEMIAEQINKFK

>member
-1 MSSKKNDFFKDMSI
+1 MSNKKNDFFKDMSI
-15 DQYKNLGAKVS
+15 DQYKVLGTKVA
-26 ENVEIMS
+26 ENVGILTD
-33 GNSFGNL
+33 NPFGNV
-40 GFNNEVKMEN
+40 NSIKMEN
-50 IPGSSLVNFTKDI
+50 IPGASLVTFTKDI
-63 LDNIDLNDKKY
+63 LDKIDLEDKKY
-74 ILREKD
+74 ILREKSFD
-80 FESLI
+80 ELKD
-85 EDEGIEG
+85 DEGIEG

-110 KENGKYRIISG
+110 KENEQYRIISG
-121 YRRTVAIKVGYL
+121 YRRTTAIKVGYL

-140 FDGKA
+140 FDGKV

-173 LELAYRFHV
+173 LELAYRFHI
-182 ASEKRKVTIDEL
+182 ASEKRKVTIEEL

-217 IKKHINELK
+217 IKRHINELK
-226 LTKAE
+226 LAKAE
-231 EINKLIKILN
+231 EINKLIKVLN
-241 LPEEE
+241 LPEEK
-246 MEDYIMKV
+246 MEEYIMKI

-268 IKSRE
+268 IKSE
-273 EKPLID
+273 KEKPLID
-279 TKYSKK
+279 TKYSKR
-285 MSSIKINEELTEEQF
+285 MSTIKINENLTEEQF
-300 EELKKIITAKLSEFK
+300 EEIKKLITEKIIEFK

>member
-1 MSSKKNDFFKDMSI
+1 MSSKKNDFFKDISI
-15 DQYKNLGAKVS
+15 DQYKNLGAKVT
-26 ENVEIMS
+26 ENVEMMS
-33 GNSFGNL
+33 GNGFGSFG
-40 GFNNEVKMEN
+40 EVRLEN
-50 IPGSSLVNFTKDI
+50 IPGSILVNFTKNI
-63 LDNIDLNDKKY
+63 LDNIDLTDKKY
-74 ILREKD
+74 ILREKN
-80 FESLI
+80 FEELA

-92 LSSSI
+92 LSTSI

-121 YRRTVAIKVGYL
+121 YRRTAAIKLGYI

-140 FDGKA
+140 FDGKV

-150 NYSADDLEVFQ
+150 DYSADDLEVFQ

-206 RIKGSLNYPVP
+206 RIKGSLNYPTP
-217 IKKHINELK
+217 IKRHINELK
-226 LTKAE
+226 LAKAE
-231 EINKLIKILN
+231 EINKLIKVLN
-241 LPEEE
+241 IPEEK
-246 MEDYIMKV
+246 MEEYIEKI
-254 KDFSRDEMRAELKR
+254 KDLSRDELRAELKR
-268 IKSRE
+268 VKADK
-273 EKPLID
+273 EKPLMD

-285 MSSIKINEELTEEQF
+285 LSTIKINEVLTEEQF
-300 EELKKIITAKLSEFK
+300 EIIKQLVAERLSEFK